1 MSITDTQKVL
11 ISLLT
16 FEEKMETTPSDYS
29 NYSYDNDSEGEF
41 VGICDSDGANYLG
54 AQISFIYYFMFLFSL
69 VGNGLVLVIIHRFE
83 RLTTV
88 TNILL
93 LNLVMSSLIFMSS
106 LPFHGVYMQLSNW
119 IFGNVMCKIVGSVYF
134 LGLYSSVLF
143 LALLTFDR
151 HLAVVYSL
159 GAPRM
164 RSHRYAFLSCAVVW
178 LVSSLACIPS
188 MILYRSFHYALDDTT
203 LCQEYP
209 GNLMSTYAIHLRN
222 SAFYIQLCVFL
233 LFPLIVIVYCYVR
246 IAITVI
252 SSKIVS
258 KFKTVRLI
266 FVIVLLFFISWIPY
280 NVVLL
285 TDNGGKTCEEIQ
297 RRGYADQVTRNLAYI
312 YFCISPIFYTFVG
325 KKFQNYFRQMMVKRF
340 PGLKKYISVD
350 QVRRSNMSTK
360 STPY

>member
-1 MSITDTQKVL
+1 
-11 ISLLT
+11 
-16 FEEKMETTPSDYS
+16 METTTLDYYYNDNGSDKVPV
-29 NYSYDNDSEGEF
+29 EP
-41 VGICDSDGANYLG
+41 CDSDGANYLG

-106 LPFHGVYMQLSNW
+106 LPFLGVYNQLYNW
-119 IFGNVMCKIVGSVYF
+119 IFGNVMCKIVGSVYY

-159 GAPRM
+159 EAPRM
-164 RSHRYAFLSCAVVW
+164 RSQRYAFLCCAVVW

-188 MILYRSFHYALDDTT
+188 MILYRSFHYAVDDAI
-203 LCQEYP
+203 LCQEFP
-209 GNLMSTYAIHLRN
+209 GNLKNTTVTHLRN
-222 SAFYIQLCVFL
+222 SAFYIQLFVFL
-233 LFPLIVIVYCYVR
+233 LFPLIVIVCCYVR

-252 SSKIVS
+252 SSKLVT

-266 FVIVLLFFISWIPY
+266 FVIVLLFYISWIPY

-285 TDNGGKTCEEIQ
+285 TDHGHQTCEERK

-350 QVRRSNMSTK
+350 QVSRSNMSTK
-360 STPY
+360 TTQNELSSVKL

>member
-1 MSITDTQKVL
+1 
-11 ISLLT
+11 
-16 FEEKMETTPSDYS
+16 METTTLDDYDY
-29 NYSYDNDSEGEF
+29 NYSDSSIVP
-41 VGICDSDGANYLG
+41 VGPCSSDGANYLG

-69 VGNGLVLVIIHRFE
+69 VGNGLVLAIIHRFE

-106 LPFHGVYMQLSNW
+106 LPFLGVYNQLSNW
-119 IFGNVMCKIVGSVYF
+119 IFGNVMCKIVGSVYY

-164 RSHRYAFLSCAVVW
+164 RSQRYAFLCCAVVW

-188 MILYRSFHYALDDTT
+188 MILHRSFYYDVDKAT
-203 LCQEYP
+203 LCQEFP
-209 GNLMSTYAIHLRN
+209 GNLADTTTVTHLRN
-222 SAFYIQLCVFL
+222 SAFYIQLFLFL

-246 IAITVI
+246 IAITII
-252 SSKIVS
+252 SSKLVT

-285 TDNGGKTCEEIQ
+285 TDHGHQTCEERK

-350 QVRRSNMSTK
+350 QVSRSNMSTK
-360 STPY
+360 TTQNELSSDKL

>member
-1 MSITDTQKVL
+1 
-11 ISLLT
+11 
-16 FEEKMETTPSDYS
+16 MESTTLDDY
-29 NYSYDNDSEGEF
+29 DGNDSYEETL
-41 VGICDSDGANYLG
+41 VPCDSDGANYLG

-106 LPFHGVYMQLSNW
+106 LPFLGVYNQCSNW
-119 IFGNVMCKIVGSVYF
+119 IFGNVMCKIVGSVYY

-143 LALLTFDR
+143 LALLTFDL

-164 RSHRYAFLSCAVVW
+164 RSQRYAFLCCAVVW

-188 MILYRSFHYALDDTT
+188 MILHRTFHYGPHKAT
-203 LCQEYP
+203 LCQEFS
-209 GNLMSTYAIHLRN
+209 GNLAHNTVTHLRN
-222 SAFYIQLCVFL
+222 SAFYIQLFVFL

-246 IAITVI
+246 IAITII
-252 SSKIVS
+252 SSKLVT

-266 FVIVLLFFISWIPY
+266 LVIVLLFFISWIPY

-285 TDNGGKTCEEIQ
+285 TDNGHQSCEERK

-350 QVRRSNMSTK
+350 QVSSNMSTK
-360 STPY
+360 TTQNELSSDKL

>member
-1 MSITDTQKVL
+1 MINIHL
-11 ISLLT
+11 IS
-16 FEEKMETTPSDYS
+16 SRI
-29 NYSYDNDSEGEF
+29 YDDPVEP
-41 VGICDSDGANYLG
+41 CDSDGANYLG

-106 LPFHGVYMQLSNW
+106 LPFLGVYNQLSNW

-151 HLAVVYSL
+151 HLSVVYSL
-159 GAPRM
+159 VAPRM
-164 RSHRYAFLSCAVVW
+164 RSQRYAFLCCAVVW

-188 MILYRSFHYALDDTT
+188 MILYRSFYNVLENMTFCQEFTGNLTDTT
-203 LCQEYP
+203 L
-209 GNLMSTYAIHLRN
+209 THLRN
-222 SAFYIQLCVFL
+222 SAFYIQLFLFL

-252 SSKIVS
+252 SSKLVT

-285 TDNGGKTCEEIQ
+285 TDNGSMDCEE
-297 RRGYADQVTRNLAYI
+297 RKRSGYADQVTRNLAYI

-350 QVRRSNMSTK
+350 QVRRSNMSTR
-360 STPY
+360 STQNELISVKL

>member
-1 MSITDTQKVL
+1 
-11 ISLLT
+11 
-16 FEEKMETTPSDYS
+16 METTTLDYYYG
-29 NYSYDNDSEGEF
+29 NYSYEELVEPCDSEA
-41 VGICDSDGANYLG
+41 VNYLG
-54 AQISFIYYFMFLFSL
+54 GQISFIYYFMFLFSL

-106 LPFHGVYMQLSNW
+106 LPFHGVYNQLYNW
-119 IFGNVMCKIVGSVYF
+119 IFGNVMCKIVGSVYY

-151 HLAVVYSL
+151 HLGVVYSL
-159 GAPRM
+159 EALRM
-164 RSHRYAFLSCAVVW
+164 RSQRYALLCCGVVW

-188 MILYRSFHYALDDTT
+188 MILYRSFYYGPHKAT
-203 LCQEYP
+203 LCQEFP
-209 GNLMSTYAIHLRN
+209 GNLKNTTVTHLRN
-222 SAFYIQLCVFL
+222 SAFYIQLFLFL
-233 LFPLIVIVYCYVR
+233 LFPLIFIVYCYVR
-246 IAITVI
+246 IAITII
-252 SSKIVS
+252 SSKLVT

-285 TDNGGKTCEEIQ
+285 TDNGGKTCEERK

-325 KKFQNYFRQMMVKRF
+325 QKFQNYFRQMMVKRF

-350 QVRRSNMSTK
+350 QVSRSNMSTK
-360 STPY
+360 TTQNELSSDKL